1 MRNTPGRLGLTP
13 YEILYGGPPP
23 LADVEVLEG
32 WVNMVPKSLFAHLK
46 ALEVVR
52 KEAWEQLKE
61 AYQPEDPMITH
72 KFQVGDVVL
81 VRCHWAG
88 SLEPHWKGRY
98 LVLLTTPTAIKVDRI
113 ST

>member
-1 MRNTPGRLGLTP
+1 MTP

-23 LADVEVLEG
+23 LADVEMLEG
-32 WVNMVPKSLFAHLK
+32 WVNMVPKSFFAHLK

-61 AYQPEDPMITH
+61 AHQPEDPTIPH

-81 VRCHWAG
+81 APRHRSG
-88 SLEPHWKGRY
+88 SL
-98 LVLLTTPTAIKVDRI
+98 
-113 ST
+113 